1 MFQNRALRQLFCFQK
16 ASTFTKLVS
25 VTDWWR
31 LAGRLKWYQSF
42 SGPTAKDESLP
53 LRDQCFSR
61 GLPSWRLH
69 FNDKL
74 QSSVN
79 QSSPTCFR
87 AQDRSESI
95 STVHHCSGEKNTL
108 PLACLVTE
116 IGQHQ
121 SESLWTL
128 WHDFRRH
135 LKGTE
140 TSEIMSQRCRN
151 KGEKLRTVKSL
162 LLWSQQA
169 AIFGFPA
176 DRYLCED
183 PPTGTD
189 NWTAVTGGRYIQP
202 PQLTAERGGALI
214 IPGYFHAAV
223 LFEVISWGQI
233 CFVSKLISL
242 GGLHLSHNLW
252 IFKYI
257 LVQTD
262 PSLNCCHL
270 WLWWM

>member
-1 MFQNRALRQLFCFQK
+1 MRASLSEISALVG
-16 ASTFTKLVS
+16 ASLLDVYTLMIS
-25 VTDWWR
+25 
-31 LAGRLKWYQSF
+31 
-42 SGPTAKDESLP
+42 
-53 LRDQCFSR
+53 
-61 GLPSWRLH
+61 
-69 FNDKL
+69 
-74 QSSVN
+74 
-79 QSSPTCFR
+79 FR
-87 AQDRSESI
+87 AVWTNPVLPALEPRTEVKVSPQYI
-95 STVHHCSGEKNTL
+95 TVLEKKNTL